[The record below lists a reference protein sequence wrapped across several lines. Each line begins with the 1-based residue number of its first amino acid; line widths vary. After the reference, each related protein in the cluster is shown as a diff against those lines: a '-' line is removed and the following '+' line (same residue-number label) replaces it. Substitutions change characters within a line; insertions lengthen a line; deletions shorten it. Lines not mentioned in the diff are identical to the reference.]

1 MILFT
6 SSIYRSNEAPV
17 DIDVTFHS
25 PLTASRRQTV
35 CKLLT
40 VLDCLVLTYQGQIC
54 VCVCVWL
61 CLCVC
66 LFFFF
71 FFFFFILCT
80 LHWITCT
87 SDMLRQLASASQPPV
102 HTEVGAS
109 SPASMWKVS
118 TSVGLVVSCDARN
131 CWSVEQR

>member
-54 VCVCVWL
+54 VCVCLVVL
-61 CLCVC
+61 VC
-66 LFFFF
+66 MSFFFLLF
-71 FFFFFILCT
+71 LLFHFMYSALDHMYKRHAASIGISFT
-80 LHWITCT
+80 T
-87 SDMLRQLASASQPPV
+87 SSAY
-102 HTEVGAS
+102 
-109 SPASMWKVS
+109 
-118 TSVGLVVSCDARN
+118 
-131 CWSVEQR
+131 